1 MNEVNDSRMRIDKW
15 LFAVRVFKSRS
26 QATEAC
32 VLGRVK
38 VNENGVKPSSSVAVG
53 DAVEIRMRD
62 RTMLYDVVELIDKRV
77 SPAIACACYVD
88 RSPRPKGTDTDP
100 AAPTRERGS
109 GRPTKKDRRRMERLS
124 QPRTDRVED

>member
-1 MNEVNDSRMRIDKW
+1 MTGRELDKSQMRIDKW

-32 VLGRVK
+32 ALGRVK

-53 DAVEIRMRD
+53 DAVEIRTRD
-62 RTMLYDVVELIDKRV
+62 RTLLYDVVELMDKRV
-77 SPAIACACYVD
+77 SPAIAATCHVD
-88 RSPRPKGTDTDP
+88 RSPRPKGTDPDA

-109 GRPTKKDRRRMERLS
+109 GRPTKKDRRQIERLS
-124 QPRTDRVED
+124 RPKT